1 MNEPNDLRKQ
11 VTWPGRR
18 GIRQALARRRDYA
31 SLKRGTYYF
40 SDRLVR
46 ARVKFRH
53 GILVPPYSSV
63 SQYSSR
69 RNRMSHHRD
78 LPLPEAGF
86 SAPVKCENRLVA
98 LVCLVC
104 LVCLVEQDQLD
115 ELNKPDRPDEPDEPD
130 EPDKPTEFFRRLL
143 GRKGIC
149 LESRGLAISTSVS
162 FHFI

>member
-1 MNEPNDLRKQ
+1 MTSVGWPNAPDTGERGRPTGYLEIERPSASLAPSTGDLPWCSVARVVSFLNEPNDLRKQ

-31 SLKRGTYYF
+31 ALKRGICYF

-53 GILVPPYSSV
+53 GILVPPYSSA

-78 LPLPEAGF
+78 LPLPEAAF

-98 LVCLVC
+98 LVCLIC
-104 LVCLVEQDQLD
+104 LVCLVEQDQLT
-115 ELNKPDRPDEPDEPD
+115 N
-130 EPDKPTEFFRRLL
+130 
-143 GRKGIC
+143 
-149 LESRGLAISTSVS
+149 
-162 FHFI
+162 